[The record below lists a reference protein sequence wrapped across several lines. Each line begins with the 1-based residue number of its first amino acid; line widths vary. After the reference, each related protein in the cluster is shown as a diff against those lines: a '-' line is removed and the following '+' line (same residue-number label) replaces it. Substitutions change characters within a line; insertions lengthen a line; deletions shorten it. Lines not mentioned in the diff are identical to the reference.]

1 MEKQLLYSHND
12 VLTVSEEITRMRTEY
27 ENQGYRCE
35 SILNQLRIY
44 LDDGHVNIWWEN
56 GNFYQECVTC

>member
-27 ENQGYRCE
+27 ENQGYRC
-35 SILNQLRIY
+35 
-44 LDDGHVNIWWEN
+44 
-56 GNFYQECVTC
+56 